1 MVEQQLPSR
10 ATPLYRGLRGACPH
24 CGARGIFAGVNDLK
38 DHCPNCRFSY
48 VREEGYWL
56 GAMIVIMALV
66 IIIFGSWT
74 VGGLLLTW
82 PDVPWTMLTVVG
94 VGLNIV
100 VPFALYGWSKTIWVG
115 LDMTFNPATIE
126 EFAPDPDTAAPSA
139 P

>member
-1 MVEQQLPSR
+1 MADQQLPSR

-38 DHCPNCRFSY
+38 PHCPTCRFSF

-66 IIIFGSWT
+66 IIIFGTWT

-82 PDVPWTMLTVVG
+82 PDVPWTLLTVVG
-94 VGLNIV
+94 IGLNIV

-115 LDMTFNPATIE
+115 LDMSFNPASIE
-126 EFAPDPDTAAPSA
+126 EFAPDPNSPPAG
-139 P
+139 

>member
-1 MVEQQLPSR
+1 MPSR

-24 CGARGIFAGVNDLK
+24 CGGRGIFAGVNDLT
-38 DHCPNCRFSY
+38 DHCPTCRFSF

-66 IIIFGSWT
+66 ILIFGTWT

-94 VGLNIV
+94 IGLNIV

-115 LDMTFNPATIE
+115 LDITFNPARIE
-126 EFAPDPDTAAPSA
+126 EFAPDPDHGPPSGT
-139 P
+139 

>member
-1 MVEQQLPSR
+1 MADRPMPSR

-38 DHCPNCRFSY
+38 PHCPTCRFSF

-66 IIIFGSWT
+66 IIVFGTWT

-82 PDVPWTMLTVVG
+82 PDVPWTLLTVVG
-94 VGLNIV
+94 IGLNIV

-115 LDMTFNPATIE
+115 LDMSFNPASVE
-126 EFAPDPDTAAPSA
+126 EFAPDPTTDAPTTG
-139 P
+139 